1 MLVLSIA
8 NYMNVTGDYKLIGES
23 DILYKVK
30 MKIERR
36 RLSCNTS
43 FILADKNRH
52 LFCMS
57 PPESKGVRY

>member
-1 MLVLSIA
+1 
-8 NYMNVTGDYKLIGES
+8 MNVTGDYKLIGES

-36 RLSCNTS
+36 RLSCNTI